1 MVTFTMVSQTKAF
14 AQNARITVK
23 MQEATIDELIKK
35 VRTETNYRFL
45 YRVEEVNKFGKR
57 NINVKDVTIEEFLQS
72 ILSNTQLTYEIE
84 NDVIIIRPV
93 KAKESTL
100 QKKRTIKGAVSD
112 SKGETLPGATILLKG
127 TSLGVV
133 TDMDGKFKIEIA
145 DQDSIILVVSFV
157 GMQTQ
162 EIHVKQA
169 PKDDDKEIVIR
180 LKPDVTEMDEV
191 VITGYANVNKE
202 SFTGNTIAVKRDELL
217 KVSKTNVIKALQAF
231 DPSFR
236 IQENNEWGSDPNTL
250 PEMSIRGASGTGIK
264 QLDPNYTTR
273 GNLENKPNLP
283 TFIMDGFEINVQKL
297 YDFDPNRIESITILK
312 DAAATAL
319 YGSRAANGVVVITTV
334 TPKPGKINV

>member
-202 SFTGNTIAVKRDELL
+202 SFTGNTIAVKR
-217 KVSKTNVIKALQAF
+217 
-231 DPSFR
+231 
-236 IQENNEWGSDPNTL
+236 
-250 PEMSIRGASGTGIK
+250 
-264 QLDPNYTTR
+264 
-273 GNLENKPNLP
+273 
-283 TFIMDGFEINVQKL
+283 
-297 YDFDPNRIESITILK
+297 
-312 DAAATAL
+312 
-319 YGSRAANGVVVITTV
+319 
-334 TPKPGKINV
+334 